1 MYKLNDVLS
10 AFQDLSIKGKF
21 LYHQNS
27 TFSEV
32 CNIPAINDYSGIYLF
47 YDNATDELLYI
58 GISGRETSEGEIQ
71 HRKDG
76 LRGRIVKGHQFGY
89 LRSKTLPLK
98 MKEEN
103 IKTLRIEWF
112 VTYGHSEKQ
121 IPRKWE
127 IVLLNLYQKEF
138 NRLPR
143 WNKEI

>member
-1 MYKLNDVLS
+1 
-10 AFQDLSIKGKF
+10 
-21 LYHQNS
+21 
-27 TFSEV
+27 
-32 CNIPAINDYSGIYLF
+32 
-47 YDNATDELLYI
+47 
-58 GISGRETSEGEIQ
+58 
-71 HRKDG
+71 
-76 LRGRIVKGHQFGY
+76 
-89 LRSKTLPLK
+89 

-138 NRLPR
+138 SRLPR